1 MLTVILREGEMNKLE
16 NMAGKEYVNS
26 FGTRFVIVEYINNK
40 NVIVQFQD
48 DNKFLAKTRMRNIR
62 MGSVP
67 NPFDKTVV
75 GIGCIGVGK
84 YSPTDGKKATAA
96 YDHWR
101 SMLLRCY
108 CSKTQLRVPT
118 YRGYTVCEEWLCY
131 QDFAEWFY
139 SNEFS
144 SCGYHLD
151 KDVLPNPKKIY
162 SPETC
167 CLIPREIN
175 NTFNTNSRNKGV
187 HPQGV
192 QPHNNSGK
200 FSAKV
205 KVGGF
210 YKYIGVFNTQEKAY
224 EAYKAGK
231 EERVKEVAMKWKNKV
246 DEKVFN
252 ALMNWTVD

>member
-1 MLTVILREGEMNKLE
+1 MAKLE
-16 NMAGKEYVNS
+16 NMVGREYVNS
-26 FGTRFVIVEYINNK
+26 LGTSFIIVEYVTYK
-40 NVIVQFQD
+40 NVTVQFQD

-67 NPFDKTVV
+67 NPFDKTVA
-75 GIGCIGVGK
+75 GIGYIGVGK

-108 CSKTQLRVPT
+108 CSKTQQRVPT
-118 YRGYTVCEEWLCY
+118 YRGYTVCEDWLCY
-131 QDFAEWFY
+131 QNFAHWFY
-139 SNEFS
+139 SSKFND
-144 SCGYHLD
+144 CGYHLD
-151 KDVLPNPKKIY
+151 KDVLNNGDKVY

-175 NTFNTNSRNKGV
+175 NTFNTNSRNKGKY
-187 HPQGV
+187 PQGV
-192 QPHNNSGK
+192 QPYGKSGK

-205 KVGGF
+205 KVGGY
-210 YKYIGVFNTQEKAY
+210 YKYLGVFDTQEEAY
-224 EAYKAGK
+224 EIYKAGK
-231 EERVKEVAMKWKNKV
+231 EFRVKEVALKWKGKI

-252 ALMNWTVD
+252 VLMNWTTD